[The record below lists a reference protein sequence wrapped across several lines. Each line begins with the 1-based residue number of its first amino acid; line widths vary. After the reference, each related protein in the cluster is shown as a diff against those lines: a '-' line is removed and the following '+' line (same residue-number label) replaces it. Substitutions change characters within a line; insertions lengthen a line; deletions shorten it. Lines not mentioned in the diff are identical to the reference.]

1 MPVGDAGIV
10 IELSPPP
17 PPDVAINNVFP
28 EITGADGV
36 PEPIIADC

>member
-1 MPVGDAGIV
+1 MPIGDAGIV

-17 PPDVAINNVFP
+17 DVAINNLFP